1 MGIKRIVSNKYTW
14 IGAVAGMIA
23 GPWALGTVGRLT
35 GVNVSL
41 PRIRGNG

>member
-1 MGIKRIVSNKYTW
+1 MGIKRVATSKYTW
-14 IGAVAGMIA
+14 IGFIGGMVV

-41 PRIRGNG
+41 PTLGNK